1 MIWILKTCDF
11 DFERPW
17 LWDRR
22 NWHFRMDLTYS
33 CHGQCDGCSTESL
46 SRSWQSAKAH
56 KPTTFSLG
64 GSNVPTLN
72 TTSLLCNLFTWT
84 YKENHFN
91 QKCLGWFSAAPRH
104 HSHSVL
110 RNLRSHALQ
119 QDNLA
124 PWYLGTRPV
133 TSCRNQSP
141 FGSWWRKFAETFH
154 MCLNHQHPPTK
165 KHVHIHVYVYT
176 YIYNLIYTPWLF
188 KIAKV

>member
-1 MIWILKTCDF
+1 MYKW
-11 DFERPW
+11 
-17 LWDRR
+17 
-22 NWHFRMDLTYS
+22 Y
-33 CHGQCDGCSTESL
+33 ESL
-46 SRSWQSAKAH
+46 RPVILTSKGRDYGIDATDTSGWTLPIAAMANAMAAPLSHCCGLGRAP
-56 KPTTFSLG
+56 KPTSQR
-64 GSNVPTLN
+64 
-72 TTSLLCNLFTWT
+72 
-84 YKENHFN
+84 HFLWGV
-91 QKCLGWFSAAPRH
+91 QMYQLPEHVIKKKCLGWFSAAPRH

-141 FGSWWRKFAETFH
+141 FGSWWRKLAETFH

-176 YIYNLIYTPWLF
+176 YSLYIYI
-188 KIAKV
+188 